1 MHCYKHYSSL
11 TFVTVDKVL
20 TIRNV
25 LDNVSDVKKT
35 FVDGSKK
42 IELA

>member
-1 MHCYKHYSSL
+1 MHCYKHHSGL
-11 TFVTVDKVL
+11 IFVTVGKAL
-20 TIRNV
+20 TISNV